1 MKSIILGNK
10 SYEGEVIKEASRKRK
25 ETFAVN
31 IPPLAVEIY

>member
-10 SYEGEVIKEASRKRK
+10 SVEWEVIKEASRKK
-25 ETFAVN
+25 QETFAVN